1 MPIGKNNRDV
11 ETQQKQDRKNGKVG
25 GSFFDHSFSQA
36 KVKDSK
42 LLYCVYLVTVGNTVH
57 MGLGISRLRAQYIY

>member
-1 MPIGKNNRDV
+1 MPIRKNNWDV
-11 ETQQKQDRKNGKVG
+11 ETNRNKLEKNGIG
-25 GSFFDHSFSQA
+25 GSFLDHSVSQA

-42 LLYCVYLVTVGNTVH
+42 LLYSVYLVTVGNTVH